1 MALDELIYPIS
12 IAGNIEI
19 EKQWNSFREHD
30 MKKDQKLT
38 IYRIVQE
45 QLNNILKHAAAKKII
60 ISLRL
65 MDDGKSVEL
74 FIKDDGRGFE
84 PALKKNGVGI
94 RNIISRAGLFDG
106 KVAIRS
112 EPGQGCE
119 LEVLFTGN
127 KTTNHTCR
135 THL

>member
-1 MALDELIYPIS
+1 
-12 IAGNIEI
+12 
-19 EKQWNSFREHD
+19 

-84 PALKKNGVGI
+84 PALKKKWCGYSEYHQQGGV
-94 RNIISRAGLFDG
+94 
-106 KVAIRS
+106 V
-112 EPGQGCE
+112 
-119 LEVLFTGN
+119 
-127 KTTNHTCR
+127 
-135 THL
+135 